1 MTSSFTSGQ
10 MHEAEIV
17 SERVRKILGD
27 RESQDLAIAAMT
39 YTTALLKYEEQWL
52 HDIAKYSVLA
62 DQAWEAQRAVYG
74 LRWVNG

>member
-39 YTTALLKYEEQWL
+39 YTTALLKYEEQWTRPPPPDL
-52 HDIAKYSVLA
+52 SS
-62 DQAWEAQRAVYG
+62 DQLSLV
-74 LRWVNG
+74 